1 MRRVCL
7 TVSILA
13 AFLALFA
20 VSAPAQTPPPASL
33 GGIDLGGDSARFG
46 RYLHP
51 GKARPMEDAP
61 SLARRDIKASGAFR
75 SGYVLTGT
83 CASPG
88 RVVRIKLKY
97 ADDTEDF
104 FRRLSGALMDRYGLP
119 AEYKGDLEGQVLGN
133 KWSFTNGSGESIS
146 LIVQH
151 SDAEGLDNDKG
162 NVIKLTNWG
171 LVEAERSCYD
181 YRHPKGPAPAVAAP
195 ASLDGMLPR

>member
-1 MRRVCL
+1 MRRACL
-7 TVSILA
+7 PVLFLVALLTLTA
-13 AFLALFA
+13 A
-20 VSAPAQTPPPASL
+20 SAPAQAPPPGSL
-33 GGIDLGGDSARFG
+33 GGIDLGGDAARFG

-61 SLARRDIKASGAFR
+61 SLARRDIKAAGAFR
-75 SGYVLTGT
+75 GGYVVTGT

-97 ADDTEDF
+97 ADDTEEF

-119 AEYKGDLEGQVLGN
+119 AEYKGDLEGRTLGN
-133 KWSFTNGSGESIS
+133 KWSFTNDRGESVS

-151 SDAEGLDNDKG
+151 ADTEGLDQDKG

-181 YRHPKGPAPAVAAP
+181 FKHPKSAAPPAPAP
-195 ASLDGMLPR
+195 ANLDGLLPR

>member
-1 MRRVCL
+1 MPVTRLCV
-7 TVSILA
+7 VILLFVLVGVPA
-13 AFLALFA
+13 LAQ
-20 VSAPAQTPPPASL
+20 SPPPPPASL

-51 GKARPMEDAP
+51 GKPKAVEDAP
-61 SLARRDIKASGAFR
+61 SLRRRNIKPAGAFR
-75 SGYVLTGT
+75 GGYLLTGN
-83 CASPG
+83 CAAPD

-119 AEYKGDLEGQVLGN
+119 AEYKGDLEGRVLGN
-133 KWSFTNGSGESIS
+133 KWSFTNAQGQSIS

-151 SDAEGLDNDKG
+151 SDTEGLDSDKG

-171 LVEAERSCYD
+171 LVEAERACHAA
-181 YRHPKGPAPAVAAP
+181 RHPEAAPPPAPAP
-195 ASLDGMLPR
+195 ASLDGLLPR